1 MRKVEELYN
10 VADWLL
16 SNFTNPFSAT
26 SLAEELGMSSVLTVQ
41 KFSNYLQNTYLFQYL
56 PRLSNKLKLMK
67 KADRKTYVVDNGYI
81 MARAFELSSNTGK
94 LLENL
99 VFQELLKRGYDLKK
113 YELFYYRSRNDK
125 ETDFVCRSGVKVER
139 MIQVC
144 NDMSAA
150 KTRKREV
157 ESLVECAGELKCS
170 SLSIITWNQEE
181 TIEKDGY
188 TIKVIPLRQWILEK
202 V

>member
-1 MRKVEELYN
+1 
-10 VADWLL
+10 
-16 SNFTNPFSAT
+16 
-26 SLAEELGMSSVLTVQ
+26 
-41 KFSNYLQNTYLFQYL
+41 
-56 PRLSNKLKLMK
+56 
-67 KADRKTYVVDNGYI
+67 
-81 MARAFELSSNTGK
+81 
-94 LLENL
+94 
-99 VFQELLKRGYDLKK
+99 
-113 YELFYYRSRNDK
+113 
-125 ETDFVCRSGVKVER
+125 VER

-144 NDMSAA
+144 YDMSAA

-188 TIKVIPLRQWILEK
+188 TIKVVPLRQWILEK